1 MAGPHLL
8 ETPVCLA
15 GLEALFSLRAAEGF
29 AQLRLDCRDLDRFA
43 TTVGMEGLAALMA
56 AVADRI
62 AAILPRQASF
72 CRYGD
77 EEFLLWCPGSPTP
90 MPWRPS
96 PGSW

>member
-1 MAGPHLL
+1 
-8 ETPVCLA
+8 
-15 GLEALFSLRAAEGF
+15 
-29 AQLRLDCRDLDRFA
+29 
-43 TTVGMEGLAALMA
+43 MEGLAALMA

-62 AAILPRQASF
+62 AATFPRQASF

>member
-1 MAGPHLL
+1 LRPSSACGP
-8 ETPVCLA
+8 PKASPSCA
-15 GLEALFSLRAAEGF
+15 SIAAIWTV
-29 AQLRLDCRDLDRFA
+29 FA